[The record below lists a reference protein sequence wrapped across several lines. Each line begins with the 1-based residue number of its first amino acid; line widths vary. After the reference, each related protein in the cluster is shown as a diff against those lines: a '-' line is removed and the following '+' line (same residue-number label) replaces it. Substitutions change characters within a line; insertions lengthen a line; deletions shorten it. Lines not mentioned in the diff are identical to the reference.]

1 MSLTDNSIL
10 AELKASGNLPS
21 PTGIA
26 LTILEMARDPKISAD
41 ELADVLQGDPALTG
55 QVLKYANSADAGSRQ
70 HIVALRDALVRL
82 GLAQVRQLCLSFS
95 ILSNA
100 RSGPCAAFDYE
111 RYWTRSLAMAVSCQS
126 ISKLVRTLNPDEA
139 FTCGL
144 LAHIGRLAMAS
155 VYPQEYADILARWEH
170 GTPAELAVLEKNVV
184 GLTHIDAAG
193 AILEDWHLP
202 AHVVTA
208 ARFQEDGAWVTGKAV
223 NPSSDRGRQLARVLH
238 AAGLA
243 ADICVETGP
252 RRHLMVLDFLK
263 AGLSLGFAEEPWI
276 TMYDEILHE
285 WARMGDVLDI
295 VTSNVPSLE
304 SLVARARAQGG
315 VIDDRPRSR
324 GAGGG
329 AKPADAKSADA
340 KPADAKPADA
350 KAETAPAHAKPSN
363 ADAQSAPK
371 AAAAAEVETRDA
383 HEGLDIL
390 IATDS
395 TVEMKVLAHKLKAL
409 GHRVTGAADG
419 REALELSLKT
429 APHLI
434 LSDWMLP
441 KLDGLE
447 LCRMLRSSPQTQGIY
462 FIINTS
468 NDSGEDLVEAFE
480 AGINDYVVKP
490 LNLRIL
496 AARLQGAG
504 QVIRLREQT
513 LRDREEMRRQIS
525 QINVLNRK
533 LDSLAREDQLT
544 GLKNRRAGLEF
555 LEDNWARTSRT
566 GEPMLVMMMDI
577 DHFKKVNDTWGHEAG
592 DIVLQRTAAVMR
604 DAVREY
610 DKVCRYGGEEF
621 LVICPGADLQSR
633 RSWATASAM
642 AVERNHI
649 ETAGLHRR
657 RHHLDRGGGAER
669 RLRVDAGHAARRRR
683 GPVRGQGR
691 RPQSRSASAAA
702 PMLSP
707 ALALGLEPPP
717 QVQVVV
723 RQRPD
728 LLVHAQHRHRPH
740 VVFRMHVH
748 DVAVAAAAVGD
759 AVRARDVDVRSRTAS
774 DAA

>member
-26 LTILEMARDPKISAD
+26 LTILEMARDPKISAE

-126 ISKLVRTLNPDEA
+126 ISRLVRTLNPDEA

-170 GTPAELAVLEKNVV
+170 GTPAELAVLEKNMV

-208 ARFQEDGAWVTGKAV
+208 ARFQEDGSWVTGKAA

-276 TMYDEILHE
+276 TMYDEILQE

-295 VTSNVPSLE
+295 VTANVPSLE

-324 GAGGG
+324 GAGAG
-329 AKPADAKSADA
+329 ARADTT
-340 KPADAKPADA
+340 PVQ
-350 KAETAPAHAKPSN
+350 AKPSN
-363 ADAQSAPK
+363 ADAQAAPK
-371 AAAAAEVETRDA
+371 AVAAAEVGSRDA

-395 TVEMKVLAHKLKAL
+395 TVEMKVLAHKLQAL

-419 REALELSLKT
+419 REALELALKT

-533 LDSLAREDQLT
+533 LESLAMEDQLT

-555 LEDNWARTSRT
+555 LEETWARSTRT
-566 GEPMLVMMMDI
+566 GEPMLVMLMDI
-577 DHFKKVNDTWGHEAG
+577 DHFKKVNDTWGHDAG
-592 DIVLQRTAAVMR
+592 DVVLQQTAAAMR
-604 DAVREY
+604 GAVREY

-621 LVICPGADLQSR
+621 LVICPGADLNVAQKLGDR
-633 RSWATASAM
+633 IRL
-642 AVERNHI
+642 AVERNHV
-649 ETAGLHRR
+649 ETPVFN
-657 RHHLDRGGGAER
+657 GGVTISIGVAVRNADCESTR
-669 RLRVDAGHAARRRR
+669 DMLKDADEALYAAKDAGRNKVCILA
-683 GPVRGQGR
+683 G
-691 RPQSRSASAAA
+691 SA
-702 PMLSP
+702 
-707 ALALGLEPPP
+707 
-717 QVQVVV
+717 
-723 RQRPD
+723 
-728 LLVHAQHRHRPH
+728 
-740 VVFRMHVH
+740 
-748 DVAVAAAAVGD
+748 
-759 AVRARDVDVRSRTAS
+759 T
-774 DAA
+774 